1 MTQKAEIAAVEAA
14 KSAAARGASPEEQ
27 AGTKH
32 DENRN
37 LGCLGFS
44 PHLGGL
50 QKTGVCIP
58 ANVFQHLKLSSQE
71 TSEKAVVLVD
81 VITSSHGRGILDL

>member
-1 MTQKAEIAAVEAA
+1 MTPEIAAVEAA

-50 QKTGVCIP
+50 QKTWSVYIP
-58 ANVFQHLKLSSQE
+58 AKVFQHLTLSSQE
-71 TSEKAVVLVD
+71 TSEKEVVLVD

>member
-1 MTQKAEIAAVEAA
+1 VTQKAEIAAVEAA

-44 PHLGGL
+44 PHLAGL
-50 QKTGVCIP
+50 QKT
-58 ANVFQHLKLSSQE
+58 
-71 TSEKAVVLVD
+71 
-81 VITSSHGRGILDL
+81 